1 MNREHKIIRTSIIGI
16 LTNILLAAF
25 KAGVGLLAHSISV
38 VLDAVNNLSDALS
51 SVITIVGTKIAG
63 KKPDRKHP
71 FGHGRAEYLSAM
83 LISVIVLYAG
93 VTAFVE
99 SVEKI
104 IDPIAPDYSAASLI
118 IISVA
123 IIVKILLGSYF
134 RKVGKETASDSLSNS
149 GADAILDS
157 VISATTLAAAL
168 IYMFWHVSLEAWLGA
183 LIAVVIIRSGY
194 TMLSETISRILGER
208 SDSDLAKQIKAEA
221 CSVEG
226 VQGAYDLILHDY
238 GPDNVMGSVHVE
250 VPDYYTADQL
260 DRMTRQIQD
269 RVYDKY
275 HVILTAVGFYAQN
288 TKNDESALIREHVR
302 SIVMD
307 RQWILQMHGF
317 HVDPANKVMRFDV
330 VVDFMADD
338 RMAVY
343 RGVCEEVQQAYPDY
357 SINIVMDSD
366 ISD

>member
-1 MNREHKIIRTSIIGI
+1 MNREQKIIRTSIIGI

-93 VTAFVE
+93 VTAFME
-99 SVEKI
+99 SVKKI
-104 IDPIAPDYSAASLI
+104 IDPVAPDYSTASLI
-118 IISVA
+118 IIFVA
-123 IIVKILLGSYF
+123 IIVKIVLGSYF

-183 LIAVVIIRSGY
+183 VIAVVIIRSGY
-194 TMLSETISRILGER
+194 EMLSETISRILGER

-221 CSVEG
+221 CAVEG

-269 RVYDKY
+269 RVFDKY
-275 HVILTAVGFYAQN
+275 HVILTAIGFYAQN

-307 RQWILQMHGF
+307 RKWILQMHGF
-317 HVDPANKVMRFDV
+317 HVDPVNKVMRFDV